1 MILSLILTALIAP
14 QNAEQMR
21 VRPSSEIAAV
31 REFEAICVKGLDD
44 PGAIERAVAAS
55 PRGYVVDASQ
65 ADNRFRS
72 WTSPYGTVHYLQR
85 LPGER
90 KAATPQ
96 CSFTSFTSAPVQWR
110 TLNTEL
116 SGTVDRATD
125 AQVSET
131 KTRDNI
137 SWRWEG
143 RDRRT
148 VMLYSVINR
157 RTPQQITLSIQ
168 AAD

>member
-1 MILSLILTALIAP
+1 MILSLILTAMFAP

-21 VRPSSEIAAV
+21 VRPSSETDAV
-31 REFEAICVKGLDD
+31 REFETICVKGLND
-44 PGAIERAVAAS
+44 PGVIERAVAAS
-55 PRGYVVDASQ
+55 SRGYVVDTSQ

-96 CSFTSFTSAPVQWR
+96 CSFTSFTAAPVHWR
-110 TLNTEL
+110 MLNTEL
-116 SGTVDRATD
+116 SGSVDRATD
-125 AQVSET
+125 AQVAET
-131 KTRDNI
+131 KTRDNV

-143 RDRRT
+143 RDGRS
-148 VMLYSVINR
+148 VMLYSVVNR